1 MPFNPVPIVS
11 ALVAVAVTVTE
22 PPKLTELP
30 LIVIALF
37 VNELLPMLDSVFVDP
52 LIDTPANVVSVPP
65 NDKLEEPMVT
75 ELLVNPLL
83 GIVVLIALA
92 GILIAVLLAKVS

>member
-11 ALVAVAVTVTE
+11 AFVAVAVTVTE

-30 LIVIALF
+30 LIVIELF
-37 VNELLPMLDSVFVDP
+37 VKLLLPMFDKVFVDP

-65 NDKLEEPMVT
+65 NDNELEPIVT

>member
-11 ALVAVAVTVTE
+11 AFVAVAVTVTE

-30 LIVIALF
+30 FKVIALL
-37 VNELLPMLDSVFVDP
+37 VKLLLPMLLNVFVDP
-52 LIDTPANVVSVPP
+52 SIVTPANVLSVPP
-65 NDKLEEPMVT
+65 NDSELEPMVT

-92 GILIAVLLAKVS
+92 GMLIVVLLAAVN